1 VTTLIYVENVL
12 GSGQVVK
19 LSEDFGDY
27 SVSREL
33 KPGEHTRLVVSSF
46 KSLSIEEVPVTQSGR
61 EVAAERTSSIAFP
74 SPRSL
79 ARRYG

>member
-1 VTTLIYVENVL
+1 VTTLIYIENML
-12 GSGQVVK
+12 GSGQLVK

-33 KPGEHTRLVVSSF
+33 KPGEHTRMVISPF
-46 KSLSIEEVPVTQSGR
+46 KSLSIEEVPVTAGGR
-61 EVAAERTSSIAFP
+61 DVAAKRVSPIAFP
-74 SPRSL
+74 SPRTL